1 MAKNSKDFLA
11 GLTALAD
18 DLRKQIDA
26 NLDGWDTNPAAIA
39 ERRRKV
45 CDPVNGYEYWDRNYF
60 PHYGRAEPSELH
72 KYLYKRL
79 PEIVNTAAGQRDAI
93 AAPRGEAKSTKISMS
108 FVSWCLVTGAKWYA
122 IIVMDAFEQA
132 AEMLEAIK
140 AELEANPR
148 IANDFPEACGQG
160 RVWRAGVIVTANG
173 RKVEAFGSSKKIRG
187 RRHGAHRPDLAICD
201 DIENDEN
208 VNTPAQRDKLQAF
221 VTKSVLS
228 LGPPDDS
235 MDAILVGTVLHYD
248 SVLARFLKNPLWNR
262 KVFKAIIQWPE
273 RMDLWEQF
281 EGFLLNA
288 DTPQEGEAAAMAL
301 YREHQAEMEK
311 GSKVSW
317 PALRPLVKLMIRRAR
332 EGHSAFD
339 SEQQNDPT
347 AGEDAPFANSIR
359 FWVNR
364 LAEWVFYGACDPSL
378 GRAGN
383 SRDPSAIGVGGY
395 NRETGIMDVVEAAIR
410 KRVTEAAVGELI
422 KAEGD
427 YIARMT
433 ESGTVR
439 VPAFGN
445 GSINVEDRSVSI
457 REMLT
462 AFFDPTHK
470 EHRNVQSLRECY
482 IEITG
487 DRRVTGQIRDCDLGR
502 MAESLGVMRESVT
515 SSTWSDALGDSI
527 TRRMQAVY
535 TGLTNLDAWRRVA
548 TTAPIKDFRTQERIR
563 IGGYGNLPAVAQ
575 GAPYQPLGSP
585 GDDKAT
591 FAVSK
596 RGGTEDV
603 TLEAIK
609 NDDVQ
614 ALRRI
619 PTELAL
625 AAKNTLY
632 EFVFDFF
639 RVNGLIYDSKA
650 LYHADHNNLFTG
662 ALTASEF
669 AAHRL
674 AMLKQ
679 TRAGSAKRLATGPA
693 AILVPFELQE
703 TAYDLFVRNQ
713 NLDKTFVQ
721 TINPEVIPVS
731 YWTDGNDWCTV
742 ADPVVLPVLEVGF
755 LDGQEEP
762 ELFVQDQPNGG
773 SMFSNDKLTYKI
785 RHIYGGTVLVDGE
798 KGTTKAVVA

>member
-1 MAKNSKDFLA
+1 MAKSSKDFLA

-26 NLDGWDTNPAAIA
+26 NLDGWDTNPSAIA

-79 PEIVNTAAGQRDAI
+79 PEVVNTAAGQRDAI

-148 IANDFPEACGQG
+148 IASDFPEACGQG

-208 VNTPAQRDKLQAF
+208 VNTPAQRDKLQSF

-288 DTPQEGEAAAMAL
+288 DTPQEGESAAMAL
-301 YREHQAEMEK
+301 YREQQAEMEK
-311 GSKVSW
+311 GAKVSW

-378 GRAGN
+378 GKAGN
-383 SRDPSAIGVGGY
+383 SRDPSAIGIGGY
-395 NRETGIMDVVEAAIR
+395 NRETGVMDVVEAAIR
-410 KRVTEAAVGELI
+410 KRVPDRIISDVIEMQREYCCIVWGFESVQFQEFLRTELVKRSAQQGVP
-422 KAEGD
+422 
-427 YIARMT
+427 
-433 ESGTVR
+433 
-439 VPAFGN
+439 VPARALLPI
-445 GSINVEDRSVSI
+445 SDK
-457 REMLT
+457 L
-462 AFFDPTHK
+462 
-470 EHRNVQSLRECY
+470 LR
-482 IEITG
+482 I
-487 DRRVTGQIRDCDLGR
+487 
-502 MAESLGVMRESVT
+502 ESL
-515 SSTWSDALGDSI
+515 
-527 TRRMQAVY
+527 
-535 TGLTNLDAWRRVA
+535 
-548 TTAPIKDFRTQERIR
+548 
-563 IGGYGNLPAVAQ
+563 
-575 GAPYQPLGSP
+575 QPHMH
-585 GDDKAT
+585 
-591 FAVSK
+591 
-596 RGGTEDV
+596 
-603 TLEAIK
+603 
-609 NDDVQ
+609 
-614 ALRRI
+614 
-619 PTELAL
+619 
-625 AAKNTLY
+625 
-632 EFVFDFF
+632 
-639 RVNGLIYDSKA
+639 NGLIRLHSSQTTLIDQFRHFPK
-650 LYHADHNNLFTG
+650 ADHDDGPDMVQMLYMLAVTGGIAAATQGGNNHQ
-662 ALTASEF
+662 AQSARERY
-669 AAHRL
+669 ARQA
-674 AMLKQ
+674 
-679 TRAGSAKRLATGPA
+679 TRMFR
-693 AILVPFELQE
+693 
-703 TAYDLFVRNQ
+703 RN
-713 NLDKTFVQ
+713 T
-721 TINPEVIPVS
+721 
-731 YWTDGNDWCTV
+731 
-742 ADPVVLPVLEVGF
+742 
-755 LDGQEEP
+755 
-762 ELFVQDQPNGG
+762 
-773 SMFSNDKLTYKI
+773 
-785 RHIYGGTVLVDGE
+785 
-798 KGTTKAVVA
+798 

>member
-1 MAKNSKDFLA
+1 MAKSSKEFLS

-108 FVSWCLVTGAKWYA
+108 FVSWCLVTGVKWYS

-148 IANDFPEACGQG
+148 IASDFPEACGQG

-208 VNTPAQRDKLQAF
+208 VNTPAQRDKLQSF

-301 YREHQAEMEK
+301 YIEHQAEMLK

-317 PALRPLVKLMIRRAR
+317 PSLRPLVKLMIRRAR

-378 GRAGN
+378 GKAGN
-383 SRDPSAIGVGGY
+383 SRDPSAIGIGGY
-395 NRETGIMDVVEAAIR
+395 NRETGVMDVVEAVIR
-410 KRVTEAAVGELI
+410 KRV
-422 KAEGD
+422 
-427 YIARMT
+427 
-433 ESGTVR
+433 
-439 VPAFGN
+439 P
-445 GSINVEDRSVSI
+445 DRIISDVI
-457 REMLT
+457 EMQREYCCIVWG
-462 AFFDPTHK
+462 F
-470 EHRNVQSLRECY
+470 
-482 IEITG
+482 
-487 DRRVTGQIRDCDLGR
+487 
-502 MAESLGVMRESVT
+502 ESVQFQEF
-515 SSTWSDALGDSI
+515 L
-527 TRRMQAVY
+527 
-535 TGLTNLDAWRRVA
+535 
-548 TTAPIKDFRTQERIR
+548 RTELVKRSAQ
-563 IGGYGNLPAVAQ
+563 Q
-575 GAPYQPLGSP
+575 GAPVPARALIPISDKLLRIESLQPHMH
-585 GDDKAT
+585 
-591 FAVSK
+591 
-596 RGGTEDV
+596 
-603 TLEAIK
+603 
-609 NDDVQ
+609 
-614 ALRRI
+614 
-619 PTELAL
+619 
-625 AAKNTLY
+625 
-632 EFVFDFF
+632 
-639 RVNGLIYDSKA
+639 NGLIRLHSSQTTLIDQFRHFPK
-650 LYHADHNNLFTG
+650 ADHDDGPDMVQMLYMLAVTGGIAAATQGGNN
-662 ALTASEF
+662 
-669 AAHRL
+669 
-674 AMLKQ
+674 
-679 TRAGSAKRLATGPA
+679 
-693 AILVPFELQE
+693 
-703 TAYDLFVRNQ
+703 NQ
-713 NLDKTFVQ
+713 VQ
-721 TINPEVIPVS
+721 TARERYARQAS
-731 YWTDGNDWCTV
+731 R
-742 ADPVVLPVLEVGF
+742 
-755 LDGQEEP
+755 
-762 ELFVQDQPNGG
+762 
-773 SMFSNDKLTYKI
+773 MFRRNT
-785 RHIYGGTVLVDGE
+785 
-798 KGTTKAVVA
+798 